1 MCYRMIGFYPSAS
14 RLANLVWCYQPSK
27 GLRSWQVES
36 AVCGWWQQLRRSKE
50 GAKVSKTLTDG
61 REQRWPGMPPWELLD
76 LGSVPWP
83 CIFVDVT
90 IMASP
95 LGPKG
100 RAWDCR
106 RNPCGHALLRE
117 PPKEARGVWGLWT
130 KAGPTIVSALRFAQ
144 CLKCKLIWLNPNNK
158 VITRSSI
165 FGLCSLLASD

>member
-1 MCYRMIGFYPSAS
+1 MRCRMIGFYPSAS

-36 AVCGWWQQLRRSKE
+36 AVCGWWQQLLRSKE

-90 IMASP
+90 IMASA

-117 PPKEARGVWGLWT
+117 PPKEARGVWGSVDKSWSHNSQCT
-130 KAGPTIVSALRFAQ
+130 KICPVLEMQAY
-144 CLKCKLIWLNPNNK
+144 LIK
-158 VITRSSI
+158 SK
-165 FGLCSLLASD
+165 